1 MQSELLNELL
11 STMDS
16 KIFGLVLQ
24 LIVVGAIFM
33 WIKDMNTRV
42 VDYMKLKMSDFGRG
56 TKVKLDGYEGY
67 IHSIGFNEVEIII
80 DENSTLLIPV
90 ERFMKASKVI
100 ITVKELSK
108 K

>member
-33 WIKDMNTRV
+33 WIKDVSGRVMN
-42 VDYMKLKMSDFGRG
+42 YYKLKMSDFGRG
-56 TKVKLDGYEGY
+56 TKVKLEGYEGF
-67 IHSIGFNEVEIII
+67 IHHIGFNEVEIVI
-80 DENSTLLIPV
+80 DAESTLLMPV

-100 ITVKELSK
+100 MTAEELK